1 MTDATSSTP
10 TKLGYRWP
18 AEWEPQAAVWLSWP
32 RNPETW
38 PGKFEPVPAEFAQF
52 ARAIAD
58 YEPVHILAGGSVMGQ
73 ARKLVG
79 DVKNITLHDVETNDS
94 WCRDHGPSFLTAS
107 APTSPFPR
115 LQPALVDWE
124 YNAWGGKYPPFDL
137 DNQVPQRVA
146 EISGRRRFATGII
159 LEGGAIEGNG
169 QGTILTTE
177 SCLLNPNRNPQLG
190 RDDLERYLRDYLG
203 ARKVLWLR
211 GGEVAGDDTDGHIDQ
226 LARFVGPRTIVCATC
241 DDPSDENYGP
251 THQNLVELQ
260 QMTDEDDRPLEVVPL
275 PLPPPLYYSE
285 QRLPAS
291 YCNFLIV
298 NGAVLVPQF
307 GDRPADERACAILR
321 ELMPHREIRGLPSLD
336 LVWGLGSFHCLSQ
349 QECAVA

>member
-1 MTDATSSTP
+1 MTDASPAPAS
-10 TKLGYRWP
+10 LGYRWP
-18 AEWEPQAAVWLSWP
+18 AEWEPQAAGWLSWP

-52 ARAIAD
+52 ARAIAE
-58 YEPVHILAGGSVMGQ
+58 YEPVQILAGGAVLPQ
-73 ARKLVG
+73 ARQLVG
-79 DVKNITLHDVETNDS
+79 NVENITLHDIETNDS
-94 WCRDHGPSFLTAS
+94 WCRDHGPSFLTGN
-107 APTSPFPR
+107 
-115 LQPALVDWE
+115 ALVDWE

-137 DNQVPQRVA
+137 DNRVPQRIA
-146 EISGRRRFATGII
+146 EITGRRRFATGII

-190 RDDLERYLRDYLG
+190 REDLERYLRDYLG

-260 QMTDEDDRPLEVVPL
+260 HMTDEDDCPLEVVPL
-275 PLPPPLYYSE
+275 PLSGPLYYSE

-298 NGAVLVPQF
+298 NGAVLVPQY
-307 GDRPADERACAILR
+307 GDRAADERACAILG
-321 ELMPHREIRGLPSLD
+321 ELMPHRDIRGLPSLD

-349 QECAVA
+349 QECAVG